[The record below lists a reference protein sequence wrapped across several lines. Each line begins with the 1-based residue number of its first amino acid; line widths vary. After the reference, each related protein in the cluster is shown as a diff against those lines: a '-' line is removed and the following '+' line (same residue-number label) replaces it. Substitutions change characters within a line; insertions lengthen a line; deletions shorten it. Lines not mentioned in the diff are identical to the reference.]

1 MYRNHT
7 ATNSTLDNRI
17 AGVGTRRLLAA
28 AALAVVG
35 LSISACGGSDGVLAR
50 PDSTETTDAPETTTE
65 PSVVLPTTIPP
76 GTTTP
81 NDTPTT
87 VAMPDAGV
95 GLEGVAASTVQ
106 IVAQGTFVDPEFGAY
121 EAAGSGSGFVIDGSG
136 LAVTNNHVVAG
147 AGLIQVY
154 VPGEDKPRNAKVMGV
169 SECSDLAVID
179 IEGDTLPSLQ
189 WYDGEVTPGL
199 QVYAAGFPLG
209 NPEYTLTSGIVSKAE
224 AVGET
229 GWASV
234 DHVIEHDAS
243 IQKGNSGGPLVTA
256 EGQVVGINYATWTR
270 SNTDQFTAIESHDA
284 KPIIDQLA
292 AGTDVDSL
300 GINGKTVT
308 NEDGTLTGVWVAAVA
323 SGSPADEIGIQP
335 GDIISRFEGVTV
347 GADGTMNDYC
357 DVMRTHQAGDEMSVE
372 VVRQSTG
379 EVLVGQFNGD
389 YLTTTFSFADQFED
403 DSTDGADYTD
413 YAVISDD
420 SGQLSVSVP
429 TAWADI
435 DGAAIDIGGVQSPSI
450 IASTNVAD
458 FQSRWDVPG
467 VQFVASDTLLA
478 YTADELLD
486 LAASSDC
493 VSTGRETYEDGHF
506 IGRFEVYS
514 NCGGTGA
521 TSIVVAAFPTDG
533 AYGVL
538 VAVQV
543 VTDADLVAL
552 DEILRTFDVT
562 V

>member
-1 MYRNHT
+1 MNSNLSTRP
-7 ATNSTLDNRI
+7 ANSTMGRI
-17 AGVGTRRLLAA
+17 GTRRFLAA
-28 AALAVVG
+28 ASLAVVG
-35 LSISACGGSDGVLAR
+35 LSISACGGGSDNVLADR
-50 PDSTETTDAPETTTE
+50 GTTEPTEVTQATTE

-76 GTTTP
+76 GTTVP
-81 NDTPTT
+81 DAPQTT
-87 VAMPDAGV
+87 VSTPVAGA

-106 IVAQGTFVDPEFGAY
+106 IVSQGTFVDPEFGAY
-121 EAAGSGSGFVIDGSG
+121 EKAGSGSGFIIDGSG

-154 VPGEDKPRNAKVMGV
+154 IAGEDKPRNAKVMGV

-179 IEGDTLPSLQ
+179 IEGDTLPSLR
-189 WYDGEVTPGL
+189 WYEGDVTPGL

-224 AVGET
+224 AIGET

-256 EGQVVGINYATWTR
+256 DGEVVGINYASWTM
-270 SNTDQFTAIESHDA
+270 SNTDQFMAIESNDA
-284 KPIIDQLA
+284 RAIIDQLA

-347 GADGTMNDYC
+347 GADGTMSDYC
-357 DVMRTHQAGDEMSVE
+357 DVMRTQNAGDEMSVE

-389 YLTTTFSFADQFED
+389 YLSTTFSFADEFEG
-403 DSTDGADYTD
+403 DSADGADYTD
-413 YAVISDD
+413 YVMITDD

-429 TAWADI
+429 AAWADV
-435 DGAAIDIGGVQSPSI
+435 DGAAIDLGGVSSPSI
-450 IASTNVAD
+450 IASTSIAD
-458 FQSRWDVPG
+458 YQSRWDVPG

-486 LAASSDC
+486 LAASPDC
-493 VSTGRETYEDGHF
+493 TSTGRDTYEDGHF
-506 IGRFEVYS
+506 LGHFEVFAD
-514 NCGGTGA
+514 CGDTGA
-521 TSIVVAAFPTDG
+521 TTIVVAAFPTDG

-538 VAVQV
+538 VNVQV